1 MNSGLS
7 DVAKTQKAPTLKN
20 VGAMSDNPIERT
32 LVRAAVYGDNIVLL
46 PQRTVFSI
54 QNTSGVI
61 NPRVS
66 GFVQAGYSE
75 GWNGIPLGFDR

>member
-1 MNSGLS
+1 MNSELS

-32 LVRAAVYGDNIVLL
+32 LVQATVYGDNIVLL

-54 QNTSGVI
+54 QNTSGVV

-66 GFVQAGYSE
+66 GFVQ
-75 GWNGIPLGFDR
+75 